1 LSRVAVRR
9 GGQLPGVGGDPLQ
22 AGRGRAGGTAEVAP
36 LAADRGALAALAG
49 NCVDVHDPA
58 RSRRGLGRVG
68 RAGAGLAL
76 PRRGVAAGANPAR
89 AVPRHAGAGQVGAAA
104 ADALAEREH
113 VEAVAPGLEGVGLA
127 AGEVDEAVAGGD
139 RVRGRAVALVLP
151 REAAAAKHP
160 EDLLLGVLD
169 VRGRRP
175 LSRRDRDPLQADRGR
190 AGGRAEVAPFGV
202 EVAGGRVDALHVVPV
217 RDPAHA
223 GGHYYWVEAMAAAG
237 SSATSPAGGA
247 VTWTGTP
254 KSNMS
259 RRTSIAIFPPV
270 AAMGTDTWYARRRTR
285 SSWPIQTSIG
295 IRWVPSIAT
304 RRASDLRTA
313 ARSAAGAFLA
323 ALSRSITAW

>member
-1 LSRVAVRR
+1 
-9 GGQLPGVGGDPLQ
+9 
-22 AGRGRAGGTAEVAP
+22 
-36 LAADRGALAALAG
+36 
-49 NCVDVHDPA
+49 
-58 RSRRGLGRVG
+58 
-68 RAGAGLAL
+68 
-76 PRRGVAAGANPAR
+76 
-89 AVPRHAGAGQVGAAA
+89 
-104 ADALAEREH
+104 

-151 REAAAAKHP
+151 REAAAAEHP

-169 VRGRRP
+169 VSGRRP

-190 AGGRAEVAPFGV
+190 AGGRAEAF
-202 EVAGGRVDALHVVPV
+202 HVVPV

-259 RRTSIAIFPPV
+259 RRTSITIFPPV
-270 AAMGTDTWYARRRTR
+270 AATGTDTWYARRRTR

-323 ALSRSITAW
+323 ALSR